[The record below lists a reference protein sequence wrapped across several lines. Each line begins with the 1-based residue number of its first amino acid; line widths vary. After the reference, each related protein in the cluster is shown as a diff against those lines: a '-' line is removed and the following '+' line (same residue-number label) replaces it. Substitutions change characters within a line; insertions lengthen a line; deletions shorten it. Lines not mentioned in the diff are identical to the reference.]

1 MAYLYRLSEDLI
13 NQQGVSLQQ
22 ALHLV
27 RHVLPKEAILVGQ
40 NIGKDVQW
48 LELKEGSDFQVSVT
62 STHSCKHQSSC

>member
-22 ALHLV
+22 ALDLV

-40 NIGKDVQW
+40 NIGKDAQW
-48 LELKEGSDFQVSVT
+48 LELKEGSDFQVSLA
-62 STHSCKHQSSC
+62 SAHSRKHQSS